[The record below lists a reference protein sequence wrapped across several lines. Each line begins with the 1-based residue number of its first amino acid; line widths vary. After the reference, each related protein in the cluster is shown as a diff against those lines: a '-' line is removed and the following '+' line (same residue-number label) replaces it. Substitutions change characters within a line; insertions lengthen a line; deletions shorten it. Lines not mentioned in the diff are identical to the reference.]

1 MTRKPAVNFTSFVGS
16 QKHNVHIIR
25 DPNFK
30 AFKLFFITV
39 CECLECLFT
48 DSPGWMNL
56 HYESAVWT
64 ACQQVCFP
72 AGLRVSLRKPKYTF
86 SDKVGTLK
94 STHQNLNTVC
104 SVESIQDLCKTCEIC
119 CRSTDEIFFFSC
131 FHILEAKVFIH
142 CIISINQ
149 SYECGRQIYRFHVLM
164 LQVFCCFFFPATIA
178 NRTQP
183 SLTFTAGS
191 LPVSLTLLELWCSVS
206 L

>member
-1 MTRKPAVNFTSFVGS
+1 MTRKPAVNFTSFVD
-16 QKHNVHIIR
+16 NVHIIR
-25 DPNFK
+25 DPNFR

-48 DSPGWMNL
+48 DSPEWMNW

-64 ACQQVCFP
+64 ACQQVCLP

-94 STHQNLNTVC
+94 STRQNLNAVC

-119 CRSTDEIFFFSC
+119 CRSTDEIFFSC
-131 FHILEAKVFIH
+131 LHILEAKVFIH
-142 CIISINQ
+142 CIIFINQ
-149 SYECGRQIYRFHVLM
+149 SFECVRQIYRFHVLM
-164 LQVFCCFFFPATIA
+164 LLVFCCCFFLATIA

-183 SLTFTAGS
+183 SLTFKAGS